1 MVAIKIIYVYIIL
14 NTIKWDN
21 MSAENFFIL
30 NRMFTRNTL
39 NDLINNKS
47 SEVYSIIL
55 RNFIKDYKEKNNA
68 ENIKEIYS
76 LLIKHYKNEYFYKNT
91 LFNKLLLGTH
101 SLNTTTALTELPI
114 NKRKADFVLINGK
127 AVVYEI
133 KTILDNI
140 DKLDTQITDYYKAF
154 THVTIFTHEKWVKN
168 VLEKYHNYPIGIS
181 ILTKR
186 NTIKKIKK
194 AEENKNFLDKS
205 IMFDILRK
213 KEYEQLI
220 VKYYKQLPKINDF
233 EYYNYCKKLIN
244 KIDIDILYKDFIH
257 ILKNRIK
264 INNDLFIN
272 IPRELKFLVYFSSLH
287 TNDYKN
293 LQLFLKQI
301 GD

>member
-1 MVAIKIIYVYIIL
+1 
-14 NTIKWDN
+14 

-39 NDLINNKS
+39 SDLINNKS
-47 SEVYSIIL
+47 SDVYSIIL
-55 RNFIKDYKEKNNA
+55 KNFISNYKEKTNA
-68 ENIKEIYS
+68 ENIKEIYK
-76 LLIKHYKNEYFYKNT
+76 LLIKHYRNEYVYKNT
-91 LFNKLLLGTH
+91 LLNKLLLGTH
-101 SLNTTTALTELPI
+101 NINTTTALTELPI
-114 NKRKADFVLINGK
+114 SKSKADFILINGK

-133 KTILDNI
+133 KTVLDNI
-140 DKLDTQITDYYKAF
+140 DKLDSQIADYYKAF
-154 THVTIFTHEKWVKN
+154 TYVTILTHEKWLKN
-168 VLEKYHNYPIGIS
+168 VIEKYYNYPIGIS

-186 NTIKKIKK
+186 NTIKTIKK

-205 IMFDILRK
+205 VMFDILRK
-213 KEYEQLI
+213 KEYEQI
-220 VKYYKQLPKINDF
+220 IIKYYKQLPKINDF
-233 EYYNYCKKLIN
+233 EYYNYCKKLID
-244 KIDIDILYKDFIH
+244 KIDIDILYRDFIQ

-293 LQLFLKQI
+293 LHYFLGQI

>member
-1 MVAIKIIYVYIIL
+1 
-14 NTIKWDN
+14 

-39 NDLINNKS
+39 SDLINNKS

-55 RNFIKDYKEKNNA
+55 KNFIKDYKEKTNA

-76 LLIKHYKNEYFYKNT
+76 LLIKHYKNEYLYKNT

-101 SLNTTTALTELPI
+101 SLNTTAALTELPI
-114 NKRKADFVLINGK
+114 NKSKADFILINGK

-154 THVTIFTHEKWVKN
+154 TYVTVLTHEKLVKN
-168 VLEKYHNYPIGIS
+168 ILEKYQNYPIGIS
-181 ILTKR
+181 ILTER
-186 NTIKKIKK
+186 NTIKTIKK

-220 VKYYKQLPKINDF
+220 IKYYKQLPKINDF
-233 EYYNYCKKLIN
+233 EYYNYCKQLIN
-244 KIDIDILYKDFIH
+244 KIDIDVLYKDFIR

-264 INNDLFIN
+264 INNNLFVN

-293 LQLFLKQI
+293 LQFFLEQI